1 MKRML
6 KVLIA
11 LAVIGVAAGAAW
23 WGYGQVFGSGDVWYA
38 QVDGERLSAA
48 GENNNG
54 FDYHYDLPAANAA
67 GKTETLGFDTS
78 RELRDGAYLQLKTL
92 ALRGVVS
99 WEEVAWNKIP
109 AAAQERLDPPADKP
123 AAGDALSDTPAATGP
138 GGEADAA

>member
-38 QVDGERLSAA
+38 QVDSERLSAA

-67 GKTETLGFDTS
+67 GKT
-78 RELRDGAYLQLKTL
+78 RDARLVT
-92 ALRGVVS
+92 R
-99 WEEVAWNKIP
+99 
-109 AAAQERLDPPADKP
+109 AA
-123 AAGDALSDTPAATGP
+123 SCATGP
-138 GGEADAA
+138 TCSSRRLRCAEW